1 MTVDLSAQ
9 PVFGGIIRTSRS
21 ASTKSEDYQW
31 PDGHITRIKKFTETT
46 VTIERAGMTCEIYT
60 RGSDEHTEMLESV
73 QDYNDAVEEAKRQA
87 VIDAK
92 VILDKRLKEAG
103 KKVGAEV
110 VKKQDMTDI
119 EEVEAGDS
127 TDTGNARDELPTTE
141 TTWCK
146 RSSPHYDCIMC
157 STPTGERKHTTSPA
171 GLQSHYSSKS
181 HKDMASALGEL
192 QKV

>member
-46 VTIERAGMTCEIYT
+46 VVIEHDGMTCEIYT
-60 RGSDEHTEMLESV
+60 RGSDEHTEYRESV
-73 QDYNDAVEEAKRQA
+73 LDYDEKIEEAKRQA

-92 VILDKRLKEAG
+92 VILDQRLKEAG
-103 KKVGAEV
+103 SKVGAEV
-110 VKKQDMTDI
+110 VKKQDTTDI
-119 EEVEAGDS
+119 EEVEAGDTS
-127 TDTGNARDELPTTE
+127 DTGNTPDELPTTE

-146 RSSPHYDCIMC
+146 QSSPHYDCILC
-157 STPTGERKHTTSPA
+157 SKPTGERKHTTSPA
-171 GLQSHYSSKS
+171 GLQSHNRSKS
-181 HKDMASALGEL
+181 HIDMASALGEL